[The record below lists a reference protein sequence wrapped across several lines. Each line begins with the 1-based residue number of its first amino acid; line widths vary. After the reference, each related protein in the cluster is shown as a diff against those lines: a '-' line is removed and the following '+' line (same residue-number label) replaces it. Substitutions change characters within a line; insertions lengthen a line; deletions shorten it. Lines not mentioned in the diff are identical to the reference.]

1 MDIKSCY
8 KLYKVGKLWVTA
20 LISAAVL
27 GIASTAHA
35 DTDQSQSAQGAGE
48 QATADVESNH
58 AAAQIQQ
65 SQVALNSQPTSPV
78 TGNQK
83 AANERS
89 AMQNVAK
96 DGSVSTSN
104 NSAQASN

>member
-65 SQVALNSQPTSPV
+65 SQVALNSQPV

>member
-1 MDIKSCY
+1 M
-8 KLYKVGKLWVTA
+8 
-20 LISAAVL
+20 L

-96 DGSVSTSN
+96 DGQVITVLKHLIRVIIKVVLRILR
-104 NSAQASN
+104 QR